1 MKDISIIANHDESK
15 TSMDNDPINYGL
27 SSRSNQKDE
36 DPYVPPSMD
45 LLGGT
50 ATPTAT

>member
-1 MKDISIIANHDESK
+1 
-15 TSMDNDPINYGL
+15 MDNDPINYGL